1 MDKGRFFSF
10 SITVAGFISFM
21 LMTWVAPSGAAEV
34 INVGYTGPLSG
45 GAAKYGQNNLDG
57 LRMAVDEI
65 NEAGGVSVAGK
76 TYTFKVN
83 SLDDRYRPAD
93 AVTNARR
100 FVELQK
106 PPFIFCPHSGG
117 ILGMLKFN
125 EQEGFILHGYTD
137 NTAILQQG
145 NKWLVKAPMSMG
157 FYNYGVMEIGWKKGW
172 RKGALLCGT
181 HEAAKMAEKIFDVL
195 WKEMGGEIVANAP
208 ADYGKVTDFYPYL
221 TKVLAAKPDA
231 IFLYGPSEP
240 SAMIISSA
248 RELGFKGGFML
259 GSQCKL
265 DEMEKVA
272 PLKTLTPSV
281 GVCPVG
287 MMPLPLMQEYSKR
300 HEQKV
305 KTIPTS
311 ESAFNYEVM
320 YIFAEAMKKAGTVKD
335 LDKIMA
341 AIPGV
346 LPVGKHAIR
355 GIHSM
360 TKEGQFISG
369 YFAMEIADGKFTPP
383 VNIDPSPWYKK
394 YGAAWA
400 PK

>member
-1 MDKGRFFSF
+1 MQKKRSF
-10 SITVAGFISFM
+10 IFLISLIGVLGFMGMGDSFPA
-21 LMTWVAPSGAAEV
+21 WAEA

-45 GAAKYGQNNLDG
+45 GAAKYGQNNLEG
-57 LRMAVDEI
+57 IKMAVDEM
-65 NEAGGVSVAGK
+65 NESGGITVGGK
-76 TYTFKVN
+76 SYTFKVI

-100 FVELQK
+100 LVELQK

-117 ILGMLKFN
+117 ILAMLKFN

-145 NKWLVKAPMSMG
+145 NKWMVKAPMSMA
-157 FYNYGVMEIGWKKGW
+157 FYNFGVMEIGWKKGW
-172 RKGALLCGT
+172 RKAALLCGT
-181 HEAAKMAEKIFDVL
+181 HEAGKMAEKAFEVL

-221 TKVLAAKPDA
+221 TKVLAAKPDVIA
-231 IFLYGPSEP
+231 LYGPSEP
-240 SAMIISSA
+240 SAMIISTS

-265 DEMEKVA
+265 DEMEKIA
-272 PLKTLTPSV
+272 PLKILTPSV

-287 MMPLPLMQEYSKR
+287 MMPLPLMKDYS
-300 HEQKV
+300 QKHQQ
-305 KTIPTS
+305 KFQTLATS

-335 LDKIMA
+335 LDRIMG

-360 TKEGQFISG
+360 TKEGQFLSG
-369 YFAMEIADGKFTPP
+369 YFAMEVADGKFAPP
-383 VNIDPSPWYKK
+383 INIDPAPWYKK
-394 YGAAWA
+394 YGSAWT

>member
-10 SITVAGFISFM
+10 SIPVTEIISFL

-57 LRMAVDEI
+57 LKMAVDEI

-181 HEAAKMAEKIFDVL
+181 HEAAKMGEKVFEVL
-195 WKEMGGEIVANAP
+195 WKDMGGEIVANAP
-208 ADYGKVTDFYPYL
+208 ADYQKVTDFYPYL

-300 HEQKV
+300 HEQRV

-320 YIFAEAMKKAGTVKD
+320 YIFAEAMKKAATVKD
-335 LDKIMA
+335 LDQIMA

-369 YFAMEIADGKFTPP
+369 YFAMEIADGKFASPA
-383 VNIDPSPWYKK
+383 NIDPGPWYKK